1 MIEGQHIGRV
11 GLSRAG
17 RRIHEAGMAFLRAN
31 PSEAVAPP
39 VPKYIERAEKDHPAT
54 GGPKPSSEANRLRLS
69 RIIPNDVSAILWE
82 VADQHDVDAAT
93 MLSKER
99 GMDGKFVL
107 PRIMLIGRIAT
118 ETNTPNDHIAA
129 IFGRTT
135 HSIRKTVLAY
145 GRRAGVDVP
154 PAKPMPTAGELA
166 ADADKARA
174 FIGALAESR
183 GITMETFSNPVKTV
197 ALSLIRHEAWWR
209 CATETD
215 IALSIIGRVSDRGH
229 SGILNG
235 IRGHA
240 KRNELPMPRGLAAS

>member
-1 MIEGQHIGRV
+1 MM
-11 GLSRAG
+11 SAAG
-17 RRIHEAGMAFLRAN
+17 RRIHALGVAFLRAH
-31 PSEAVAPP
+31 PEEAVEPP
-39 VPKYIERAEKDHPAT
+39 VPKYIPCAGVDQPT
-54 GGPKPSSEANRLRLS
+54 SGGRTLSGAGKRLRLS

-99 GMDGKFVL
+99 GMDGKFVI

-174 FIGALAESR
+174 FIGAVAESR

-229 SGILNG
+229 SGVIKG
-235 IRGHA
+235 IQGHC
-240 KRNELPMPRGLAAS
+240 KRNGLPMPRGLAAS